1 MTNAKNTNSRLLR
14 AVTRV
19 KRAVRIWATGAIT
32 GSVTSLSFIL
42 IHNAL
47 SVDSIF
53 ELWELGIAIISTTL
67 IITALALIIRS
78 KIYIALPVAYMTLIM
93 PVGGA
98 FFGSSGSEPLWQF
111 GVLGM
116 AGGLV
121 WSTPFALWAIGKS
134 KS

>member
-1 MTNAKNTNSRLLR
+1 MAIK
-14 AVTRV
+14 
-19 KRAVRIWATGAIT
+19 IWATGAIT
-32 GSVTSLSFIL
+32 GSVTSLSFVL

-47 SVDSIF
+47 AVDSIF

-78 KIYIALPVAYMTLIM
+78 KIYIALPVAYLTLLM
-93 PVGGA
+93 PVLGA

-111 GVLGM
+111 AILGM
-116 AGGLV
+116 AGGII
-121 WSTPFALWAIGKS
+121 WSTPFSLWRLARS

>member
-1 MTNAKNTNSRLLR
+1 MAI
-14 AVTRV
+14 
-19 KRAVRIWATGAIT
+19 RIWATGGIT

-47 SVDSIF
+47 TVDSIF

-67 IITALALIIRS
+67 IIAALTLIIRS
-78 KIYIALPVAYMTLIM
+78 KIYITLPVAYMTLLM
-93 PVGGA
+93 PVVGA

-111 GVLGM
+111 AIPGL
-116 AGGLV
+116 AGGLI
-121 WSTPFALWAIGKS
+121 WITPFALWPFTKS

>member
-14 AVTRV
+14 TLPRI
-19 KRAVRIWATGAIT
+19 KRAIRIWAAGAIT
-32 GSVTSLSFIL
+32 GSATSLSFIL

-47 SVDSIF
+47 AVDSIF

-67 IITALALIIRS
+67 IIVGLTLIIRS
-78 KIYIALPVAYMTLIM
+78 KIYIALPVAYMTLLM
-93 PVGGA
+93 PVVGG

-116 AGGLV
+116 AGGLA
-121 WSTPFALWAIGKS
+121 WATPFSLWSLAKS
-134 KS
+134 RS

>member
-1 MTNAKNTNSRLLR
+1 MTHPKNTNSRLLR
-14 AVTRV
+14 ALPSV
-19 KRAVRIWATGAIT
+19 KRAIRIWATGAIT

-42 IHNAL
+42 MHNAL
-47 SVDSIF
+47 TVDSIF

-67 IITALALIIRS
+67 IITAMTLIIRS
-78 KIYIALPVAYMTLIM
+78 KIYIALPVAYMTLLM
-93 PVGGA
+93 PVVGA

-111 GVLGM
+111 AVLGM

-121 WSTPFALWAIGKS
+121 WSTPFSLWSLTKS

>member
-1 MTNAKNTNSRLLR
+1 MNSRLLR
-14 AVTRV
+14 ALIRI
-19 KRAVRIWATGAIT
+19 KRAIRIWATGAVT
-32 GSVTSLSFIL
+32 GSATSLSFVL

-47 SVDSIF
+47 AVDSIF

-67 IITALALIIRS
+67 IITALTLIIRS

-93 PVGGA
+93 PLGGA

-111 GVLGM
+111 AVLGM

-121 WSTPFALWAIGKS
+121 WSTPFGLWTLARS